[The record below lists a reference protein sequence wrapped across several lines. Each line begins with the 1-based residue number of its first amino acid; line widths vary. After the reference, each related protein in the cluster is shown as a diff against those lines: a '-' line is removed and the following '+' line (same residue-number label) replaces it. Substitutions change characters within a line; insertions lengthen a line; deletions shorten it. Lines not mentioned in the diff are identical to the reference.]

1 VLLVY
6 CLSVINLV
14 LVEVTFHYS
23 VFVPFIVF
31 CSSEDS
37 CLLEYDTVRTEQ
49 VVLDILKQG
58 SAFRMSGAV
67 HQTTWHHVAHN
78 RSLQQRRCENL
89 KSGIIYTPLHHLH
102 DDLPIAE

>member
-23 VFVPFIVF
+23 LFIPFIVF

-37 CLLEYDTVRTEQ
+37 CLLEYDTVT
-49 VVLDILKQG
+49 LSK
-58 SAFRMSGAV
+58 
-67 HQTTWHHVAHN
+67 
-78 RSLQQRRCENL
+78 
-89 KSGIIYTPLHHLH
+89 
-102 DDLPIAE
+102 